1 MLPILLDLKYIK
13 IYTFGVFLV
22 LAFFW
27 ASFFLWRLIRLT
39 SYKEEEIFDGLFLA
53 LFGSLMF
60 GRLTYVVLHFSE
72 FGFDVLKFILI
83 NGYPGLSLY
92 GSIFGGILVLYAY
105 FFIKK
110 ISFKEVVDYFIP
122 PLYLALG
129 FGKLGSF
136 FSGTDVGAKTKFI
149 IAVKYAGYDGLR
161 HITPIYES
169 ILFFLGAYL
178 SYKILFEIRKEKYSN
193 GFTFALFLWTFSL
206 IYLVFDKLKDSRL
219 YLGGISFNFIVSLI
233 MLLTGS
239 FYFLYYFRHLI
250 FQRLEK
256 VSNLFKSHVKTDKSR
271 SNKAVA
277 KKAGE

>member
-39 SYKEEEIFDGLFLA
+39 SHKEEEIFDGLFLT
-53 LFGSLMF
+53 LFGSLIF
-60 GRLTYVVLHFSE
+60 GRLTYVILHFSE
-72 FGFDVLKFILI
+72 FGFDILKFILI

-92 GSIFGGILVLYAY
+92 GSLFGGFLVLYGY

-110 ISFKEVVDYFIP
+110 ISFKEAIDYFIP

-136 FSGTDVGAKTKFI
+136 FSGVDVGTKTKFI
-149 IAVKYAGYDGLR
+149 IAVKYVGYDGLR

-169 ILFFLGAYL
+169 ILFFVGAYL
-178 SYKILFEIRKEKYSN
+178 SFRILFEIRKEKYPN
-193 GFTFALFLWTFSL
+193 GFTFVLFLWTFSL
-206 IYLVFDKLKDSRL
+206 VYLVFDKLKDTRL
-219 YLGGISFNFIVSLI
+219 YLGDISFNFIVSLV

-250 FQRLEK
+250 FQYLGK
-256 VSNLFKSHVKTDKSR
+256 VSNLFKSHVKTNKSR
-271 SNKAVA
+271 SNQAAA